1 MGLKSCSF
9 LWLSNIPSY
18 IYVSPLYIPVIF
30 HFIYISHIL
39 YPLKTQTQRMY
50 VQPQGEGEG
59 GMNWE
64 IGFDISTVPYVKQI
78 ASGKALHSTWRS
90 AQCSVMTQIGG
101 KRQDGS
107 NVQEERTCVYISLIY
122 FVVQQKLSRHCK
134 ATTLNFKKKKRV
146 GVGEVKRMNWKVRH
160 K

>member
-18 IYVSPLYIPVIF
+18 IYISIIYSSNIPFYIYVCIYIY
-30 HFIYISHIL
+30 IYISHIL
-39 YPLKTQTQRMY
+39 YPLETQTQRIY
-50 VQPQGEGEG
+50 LQPQGEGEG

-64 IGFDISTVPYVKQI
+64 IGFDISTALCVKQI
-78 ASGKALHSTWRS
+78 ASGKVLYSTWRS

-134 ATTLNFKKKKRV
+134 ATTLQF
-146 GVGEVKRMNWKVRH
+146 
-160 K
+160 